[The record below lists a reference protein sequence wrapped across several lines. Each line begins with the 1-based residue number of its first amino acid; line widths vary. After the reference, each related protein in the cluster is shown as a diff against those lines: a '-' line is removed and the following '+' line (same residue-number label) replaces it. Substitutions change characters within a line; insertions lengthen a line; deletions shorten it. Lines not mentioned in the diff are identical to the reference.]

1 MSDQLDIFLRDY
13 LAPTGIHVCMITPDE
28 PDPKRAVSGRSF
40 SADWQGA
47 SEWIKAENA
56 KGRNAHWSANLVLPG
71 LNSKPKKSDIVGVR
85 VAHVDID
92 PPKGDPTWSKD
103 AAFSALAGSNPTPS
117 VIISSGSGLQ
127 ALYWLTETT
136 DIATIEQINRGVSS
150 KLGGDR
156 GTWNAD
162 RLLRFP
168 GTMNYPDKKKQALGR
183 VPTMA
188 GLVQPFNG
196 ASYAP
201 AALLTAFPAAPYDI
215 SGVEELPD
223 GPCEGY
229 SGPAGDEDLI
239 RLMLSSRGGLGAMSG
254 NKASVADLWKGDP
267 ETLAKFYPSD
277 SDVFQRSDAD
287 LALCAFLAF
296 WTGRDSSRME
306 RLFRQS
312 GLMRDKWSARPDYR
326 AMTIGKA
333 LSGSG
338 AFYNVV
344 KTAPAL
350 LPELPGVCAAG
361 VKLEQWEVEEVRSD
375 QGKLVSNSHNV
386 AVRFLTDTRL
396 VETLALDEMAGD
408 IMLTRALPGMHEN
421 EAPRRLIDADIVQV
435 QTFLQSSGFPRI
447 GKDAVYDG
455 MVKAARKRAF
465 HPVRAWLNGV
475 VWDGVP
481 RVETWL
487 SAYLRADDTMYTRG
501 VGRSWLIA
509 TVARI
514 FAPGCKADSL
524 MVLEGA
530 QGCGKSTAAHILGGE
545 WFSDSLPDVRYGDKD
560 LSQHLAGKWI
570 IEIAELAA
578 TSKAEDA
585 ALKSFISRRVEKY
598 RRPYERKESEE
609 PRQCVFIGTTNRS
622 DYLRD
627 ETGARRFWPVRVG
640 GIDLIALR
648 RDRDQLFAEALD
660 MFRRGVPHY
669 PDAALSALID
679 AEGRERT
686 IAGDPWD
693 DILADYVKD
702 KTSVTVKMLLEGPLQ
717 ITASNMSTG
726 QRNRALGSLRRLGWQ
741 KGPRQAHGQP
751 YVPPP
756 VLSPEQLAQ
765 IS

>member
-1 MSDQLDIFLRDY
+1 M
-13 LAPTGIHVCMITPDE
+13 
-28 PDPKRAVSGRSF
+28 
-40 SADWQGA
+40 
-47 SEWIKAENA
+47 
-56 KGRNAHWSANLVLPG
+56 
-71 LNSKPKKSDIVGVR
+71 
-85 VAHVDID
+85 
-92 PPKGDPTWSKD
+92 
-103 AAFSALAGSNPTPS
+103 
-117 VIISSGSGLQ
+117 
-127 ALYWLTETT
+127 
-136 DIATIEQINRGVSS
+136 
-150 KLGGDR
+150 
-156 GTWNAD
+156 
-162 RLLRFP
+162 
-168 GTMNYPDKKKQALGR
+168 
-183 VPTMA
+183 
-188 GLVQPFNG
+188 
-196 ASYAP
+196 
-201 AALLTAFPAAPYDI
+201 
-215 SGVEELPD
+215 
-223 GPCEGY
+223 
-229 SGPAGDEDLI
+229 
-239 RLMLSSRGGLGAMSG
+239 
-254 NKASVADLWKGDP
+254 
-267 ETLAKFYPSD
+267 
-277 SDVFQRSDAD
+277 
-287 LALCAFLAF
+287 
-296 WTGRDSSRME
+296 
-306 RLFRQS
+306 
-312 GLMRDKWSARPDYR
+312 
-326 AMTIGKA
+326 
-333 LSGSG
+333 
-338 AFYNVV
+338 
-344 KTAPAL
+344 
-350 LPELPGVCAAG
+350 CAAG

-375 QGKLVSNSHNV
+375 AGKLVANSHNV
-386 AVRFLTDTRL
+386 AVRFLTDSRL
-396 VETLALDEMAGD
+396 IETLALDEMAGD

-509 TVARI
+509 AVARI
-514 FAPGCKADSL
+514 FKPGSKVDSL

-756 VLSPEQLAQ
+756 VLSPEQLAL